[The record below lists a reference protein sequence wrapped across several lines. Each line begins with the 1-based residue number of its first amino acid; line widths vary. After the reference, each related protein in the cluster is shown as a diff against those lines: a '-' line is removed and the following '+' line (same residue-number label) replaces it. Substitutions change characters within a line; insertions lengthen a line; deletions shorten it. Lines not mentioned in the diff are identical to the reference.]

1 MIAITQESC
10 NDRIRDYAKRKI
22 QNAGA
27 KVTEV
32 EDEPYWLIEFPNGKC
47 CHFWPLTGWFED
59 LKGNL
64 GGRFIGPML
73 KGGGLK

>member
-27 KVTEV
+27 NVETWRVEMIN
-32 EDEPYWLIEFPNGKC
+32 EDEQAAWNETFGKV
-47 CHFWPLTGWFED
+47 
-59 LKGNL
+59 
-64 GGRFIGPML
+64 RS
-73 KGGGLK
+73 